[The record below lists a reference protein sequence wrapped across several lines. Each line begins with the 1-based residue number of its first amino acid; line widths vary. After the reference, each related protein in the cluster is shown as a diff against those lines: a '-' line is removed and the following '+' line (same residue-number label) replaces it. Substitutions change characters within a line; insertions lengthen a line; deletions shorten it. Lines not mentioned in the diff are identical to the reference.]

1 VPVLHIYL
9 NVQLSGDEMAWHILL
24 IASRVLVT
32 AMLVELSVFLLLS
45 DKFGQTQITVWQF
58 WLVTL
63 TFYITCHQL
72 MVGLLQNFSV
82 ETIIK
87 TKHIEAG
94 HGDMQLK
101 AFPLVVVITFII
113 TLILIQKK
121 LQQENRL
128 LEAATHLS
136 EAPLKPTADQPR
148 KEAEYVLV
156 HEGQTVKI
164 ELSKILYIQVTE
176 NYCHLWVQ
184 QEKTPIDIYSAW
196 HLKRQKYSF
205 PPIALYNA
213 TDLTSS
219 ISTTYLNLKSEIGT
233 SIYSL
238 KI

>member
-1 VPVLHIYL
+1 
-9 NVQLSGDEMAWHILL
+9 M
-24 IASRVLVT
+24 T

-184 QEKTPIDIYSAW
+184 QEKSPYRYIQRMALEEAKIQLSADCFVQCHRSYVVNLNYVSQSKKRDRDVYLLIKNIDV
-196 HLKRQKYSF
+196 
-205 PPIALYNA
+205 
-213 TDLTSS
+213 
-219 ISTTYLNLKSEIGT
+219 EIPVSRNRVT
-233 SIYSL
+233 
-238 KI
+238 